1 MYNGVM
7 NVVAATSGICSF
19 AKGITYIV
27 SGGITVLIVRLCSM
41 YEMVLENE
49 CGCDLIG
56 LIIELINV

>member
-27 SGGITVLIVRLCSM
+27 SGGITVLIVRLCS
-41 YEMVLENE
+41 EMVLENE
-49 CGCDLIG
+49 YGCDLIG

>member
-27 SGGITVLIVRLCSM
+27 SRGITVLIVRLCS
-41 YEMVLENE
+41 EMVLENE
-49 CGCDLIG
+49 CGCDLII

>member
-27 SGGITVLIVRLCSM
+27 SGGIIVRLCS
-41 YEMVLENE
+41 EMVLENE